1 MLAFF
6 SVDSCAC
13 AYVCAAG
20 EKTCLTNKR
29 GFLRT
34 AIDTK
39 LVEKQRGHDPF
50 TILTEQC
57 QLIVIHAFN
66 IIVLFIPR
74 CIDVRFCSKGVY
86 VSSERNKGYSLNC
99 AGKSS
104 LLSFLVST
112 R

>member
-6 SVDSCAC
+6 SVDSCAL

-74 CIDVRFCSKGVY
+74 CIDVRFCTKGVY

-99 AGKSS
+99 SGKSS